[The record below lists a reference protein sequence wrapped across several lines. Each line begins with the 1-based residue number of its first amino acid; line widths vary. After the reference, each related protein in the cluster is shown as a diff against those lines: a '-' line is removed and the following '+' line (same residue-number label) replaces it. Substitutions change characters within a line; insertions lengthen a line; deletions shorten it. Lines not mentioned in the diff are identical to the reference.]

1 MASDAYRLPRHLR
14 PVRYDLALTPDIGS
28 ARFDGHVD
36 AQFTVEEPTDQIVLN
51 AAELRIGTIEVRV
64 DGHEQTVT
72 SLTIDDELER
82 LTIQLAE
89 TVESGT
95 LVAAI
100 DFEGVLND
108 QLRGFYRSTY
118 TDDDGV
124 EHTIAITQF
133 ESTNARRA
141 FPCVDEPDAKAVF
154 GVTLTTDPGLTA
166 LSCTRPTSTTT
177 LDDGRVRTEFADT
190 ISMST
195 YIVAFV
201 VGELEA
207 TEPVMVGDTAIRVV
221 HPPGKGHLT
230 DFAVE
235 AGAFSLDWLER
246 YFESDYPGDKLDL
259 VAAPD
264 FAFGAME
271 NMGCVTFRETLL
283 LADPAT
289 ATTNELMRMSDV
301 IAHEI
306 AHMWFGNLVTMEWW
320 EGIWLKEAFA
330 TFMEV
335 ATTDAFKPEWRRWD
349 QFSRDRAPA
358 FAVDSLASTRKVEF
372 PVHSPDDAEAMYDVI
387 TYEKGAALVR
397 MLEQFLG
404 EEQFRDGVRHYLS
417 THSLGNTVTTDLW
430 DAIETA
436 TGSPVR
442 AMMDTWIY
450 RAGHPIITVEATD
463 AGIKLRQRIFRF
475 DNTGDT
481 EWHVPI
487 SLRAKVDGEVVE
499 HRLILESTEAVVEL
513 GGRPEWV
520 VANDGAHGFYRVNYR
535 GELHDALVTQ
545 AQEVLSATERAA
557 LVDDLVASVISGD
570 ADAYSIMVLAEE
582 FAYETDLGVW
592 RSIGAGLGLLDRL
605 VDDETLPRFRQRVA
619 RLTTTALDILGTET
633 AEGEDPLTRELR
645 GLLFRLAGA
654 QGAVP
659 RVIDLADELFDR
671 GPNGVDPALFAAAI
685 AVVAEH
691 GDDARYDDVVR
702 RVANAGTP
710 QEELRYLMSLPAFP
724 TAEQMART
732 LEACRTTI
740 RTQNAPYILATAI
753 AHREHGPMAWNF
765 VRTHWDELAERFPN
779 NSIPRMVSGITAI
792 VDDATAHDISGF
804 LAEHPVPQGGATID
818 QHLERMRINL
828 AARTRES
835 ARLATQI

>member
-1 MASDAYRLPRHLR
+1 MVTDPHRLPRQLR
-14 PVRYDLALTPDIGS
+14 PVRYDLDLAPDIDTASFAGQVDIEL
-28 ARFDGHVD
+28 AVD
-36 AQFTVEEPTDQIVLN
+36 APTDRIVLN
-51 AAELRIGTIEVRV
+51 AAELRIGAVTVDNDGEEVA
-64 DGHEQTVT
+64 VT
-72 SLTIDDELER
+72 SLSIDDELER
-82 LTIQLAE
+82 LTIQLDRS
-89 TVESGT
+89 VDRGT
-95 LVAAI
+95 LRVAI
-100 DFEGVLND
+100 RFDGVLND

-124 EHTIAITQF
+124 DHTIAITQF

-154 GVTLTTDPGLTA
+154 GVTLTTAAGLMA
-166 LSCTRPTSTTT
+166 LSCTRPTSVTT
-177 LDDGRVRTEFADT
+177 LDDGRTRTEFADT

-207 TEPVMVGDTAIRVV
+207 TEPVMVGDTAVRVV
-221 HPPGKGHLT
+221 HPPGKGHLA

-235 AGAFSLDWLER
+235 AGTFALDWLER
-246 YFESDYPGDKLDL
+246 YYDSGYPGDKLDL

-306 AHMWFGNLVTMEWW
+306 AHMWFGNLVTMSWW

-358 FAVDSLASTRKVEF
+358 FTVDSLASTRSIEF
-372 PVHSPDDAEAMYDVI
+372 PVQSPDDAEAMYDVI
-387 TYEKGAALVR
+387 TYEKGAAVVR

-404 EEQFRDGVRHYLS
+404 EDAFRDGVRHYLS
-417 THSLGNTVTTDLW
+417 THAFANTVTTDLW
-430 DAIETA
+430 DALEEA

-450 RAGHPIITVEATD
+450 RAGHPLITVEATD
-463 AGIKLRQRIFRF
+463 AGVTLRQRIFRY
-475 DNTGDT
+475 DDTGDT

-487 SLRAKVDGEVVE
+487 SLRAQVGGQTVTR
-499 HRLILESTEAVVEL
+499 RLILDSTTAEVDL
-513 GGRPEWV
+513 GGRPDWV
-520 VANDGAHGFYRVNYR
+520 VANDGANGFYRVQYR
-535 GELHDALVTQ
+535 GDLHDALVRQ
-545 AQEVLSATERAA
+545 AQEVLSPTERAA
-557 LVDDLVASVISGD
+557 LVDDLVAAVLAGS
-570 ADAYSIMVLAEE
+570 AEAYSIMVLAEE
-582 FAYETDLGVW
+582 FVYETDLGVW
-592 RSIGAGLGLLDRL
+592 RSLVAGLSLVERL
-605 VDDETLPRFRQRVA
+605 VDDETLPRYRTRVG
-619 RLTTTALDILGTET
+619 RLTTTALDILGTEI

-645 GLLFRLAGA
+645 GLLLRTAGTS
-654 QGAVP
+654 GAVP
-659 RVIDLADELFDR
+659 RFVDLARELYAE
-671 GPNGVDPALFAAAI
+671 GPAGVDPALFAAATAI
-685 AVVAEH
+685 VAEH
-691 GDDARYDDVVR
+691 GDDATYDDVVAR
-702 RVANAGTP
+702 AAGAGTP
-710 QEELRYLMSLPAFP
+710 QEELRYLASLPAFP
-724 TAEQMART
+724 GAEQMERT

-740 RTQNAPYILATAI
+740 RTQNAPSILAASV
-753 AHREHGPMAWNF
+753 AHRRHGPMAWTF
-765 VRTHWDELAERFPN
+765 VRSNWEELTTRFPH
-779 NSIPRMVSGITAI
+779 NSVPRLLSGITAVI
-792 VDDATAHDISGF
+792 DEATAHDITGF

-818 QHLERMRINL
+818 QHLERMRISL
-828 AARTRES
+828 DARARERS
-835 ARLATQI
+835 RLADQL